1 MADDRV
7 ADVEVIRCTDE
18 DAMWFM
24 QSLSPDG
31 SARVWSDARLSC
43 ERTISVSVHSPTTN
57 KGLHLGRLM
66 DAVRDVLV
74 MVESQRQSPEQ
85 MRETD
90 RWELRID
97 EEVHRYQGGSRYI
110 FVLKEPHLVR
120 GGWRRWT
127 GIEPAGRGSPI
138 PPALKAGEPTRRSD
152 TSTPDATAKQE
163 TLYSVGSVEAR

>member
-1 MADDRV
+1 MVEELLAPPEWEPNGRDTVLDWTVRMAEDPV

-31 SARVWSDARLSC
+31 SARAWSDARLSC
-43 ERTISVSVHSPTTN
+43 ERTISVSDHSPTTN
-57 KGLHLGRLM
+57 KGLRLERLM

-74 MVESQRQSPEQ
+74 MVKSQRQSPEQ

-97 EEVHRYQGGSRYI
+97 EDIHRYLGRSRYI

-120 GGWRRWT
+120 PMSGG
-127 GIEPAGRGSPI
+127 GGRESN
-138 PPALKAGEPTRRSD
+138 PPDGDHPSHPL
-152 TSTPDATAKQE
+152 
-163 TLYSVGSVEAR
+163 